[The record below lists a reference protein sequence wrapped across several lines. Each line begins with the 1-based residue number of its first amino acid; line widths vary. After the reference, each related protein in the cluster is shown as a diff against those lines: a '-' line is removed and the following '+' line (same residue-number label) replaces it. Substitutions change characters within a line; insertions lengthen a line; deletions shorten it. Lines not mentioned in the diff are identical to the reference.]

1 MRWVV
6 PHKRFAQVK
15 VTCAGA
21 DSAGAEL
28 RLRRI
33 NPTLSRFDREDRT
46 RRNCSATV
54 VKGGR
59 RRKLSVLGAG
69 NRLRTCPTR
78 GRALAVDLRSLGAVH
93 SMRQLSRNEVRVEQR
108 LIKNQSLARAEA

>member
-1 MRWVV
+1 MMRWVV
-6 PHKRFAQVK
+6 PHIRFAQVK

-54 VKGGR
+54 VKGGK

-69 NRLRTCPTR
+69 NRLRTCLR
-78 GRALAVDLRSLGAVH
+78 GGERWLLTFALWEPST
-93 SMRQLSRNEVRVEQR
+93 Q
-108 LIKNQSLARAEA
+108 